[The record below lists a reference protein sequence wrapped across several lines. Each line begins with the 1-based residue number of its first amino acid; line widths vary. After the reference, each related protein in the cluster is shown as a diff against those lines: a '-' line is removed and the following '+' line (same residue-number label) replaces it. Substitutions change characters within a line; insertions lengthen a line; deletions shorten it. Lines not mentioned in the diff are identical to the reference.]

1 MQFATVIAGLSWDP
15 AIRGILSVAV
25 GVVVLLGSVY
35 LLLATNTGARL
46 GFQLAAAGLFGWL
59 TILTLMWWVQPPGIG
74 PRGGNE
80 PHWKPVEIIIAKPGE
95 TVTPKTAAVE
105 SLMRVRDLPTPSQI
119 LADQAGTDLAA
130 QLPKNPTLGDILN
143 VSFTA
148 TVNGT
153 PQTMTGKKLLQDQY
167 GVAADQKLNGWKLVS
182 TADAGEAQTAADA
195 ALVAQNVF
203 KDATAYKKLDVFEY
217 GGNPT
222 LEDDC
227 PNAVGEG
234 EKNLVPKDALCRFW
248 ARIKKTF
255 RLWHPPHYEVVQV
268 QQVIPQE
275 ARPGEPPPT
284 PKVDPDAPVISVV
297 LIRDQG
303 NVRLKPA
310 MFFLISASLFAFFC
324 LLLHFRDK
332 IAWSNRNQKPVK
344 AGA

>member
-1 MQFATVIAGLSWDP
+1 MQLATVIAGLSWDP
-15 AIRGILSVAV
+15 AIRGILSVGV
-25 GVVVLLGSVY
+25 GVVVLMGSVY
-35 LLLATNTGARL
+35 LLLATNTGSRL
-46 GFQLAAAGLFGWL
+46 GFQLSAAGLFGFL
-59 TILTLMWWVQPPGIG
+59 SILTLMWWVQPPGIG

-80 PHWKPVEIIIAKPGE
+80 PHWKPVEIIISDPGG
-95 TVTPKTAAVE
+95 TVTPKTMAVE
-105 SLMRVRDLPTPSQI
+105 KLMAARGLPTPAQI
-119 LADQAGTDLAA
+119 LDEQSGTDLKA
-130 QLPKNPTLGDILN
+130 QLPKNPTLGDIMN
-143 VSFTA
+143 A
-148 TVNGT
+148 TYTDVDG
-153 PQTMTGKKLLQDQY
+153 QSRRGEDLLEEKY
-167 GVAADQKLNGWKLVS
+167 GVDKTKKLNGWKLVS
-182 TADAGEAQTAADA
+182 TADAGEAQTTADA

-203 KDATAYKKLDVFEY
+203 KDATQYKKLDVFEF

-234 EKNLVPKDALCRFW
+234 EKNLVPKDALCRVW

-255 RLWHPPHYEVVQV
+255 RLWHPPHYAVVQV

-275 ARPGEPPPT
+275 AKPGEPPPT
-284 PKVDPDAPVISVV
+284 PKVDPEAPVISVV

-310 MFFLISASLFAFFC
+310 MFFVICASLFAFFC

-332 IAWSNRNQKPVK
+332 TAWANREKKPVK